1 MFIWYDCIVSLVF
14 GVNGSYQLGS
24 NMLQAVDGLMTDNVV
39 TMTQLKSS
47 FDEHKKV
54 SHTITGYNFE
64 LEHQSKVF
72 PEPHGPTVQH

>member
-1 MFIWYDCIVSLVF
+1 MTALSV
-14 GVNGSYQLGS
+14 GVNDRYQLGS
-24 NMLQAVDGLMTDNVV
+24 NMLQSVDGLMTDNVV

-54 SHTITGYNFE
+54 SHTITDYNFE
-64 LEHQSKVF
+64 LQHQSKVF